1 MNMQVPTNVNIT
13 NRVARL
19 NDIPY
24 YTTKEMQFTFTQSAT
39 LTLGQYPFTTG
50 RAVMTGA
57 RNFTGSTLILIRN
70 ISFSADISVLD
81 YQASLQLA
89 GGAVN
94 IPVFHAFLASGANV
108 PILRNP
114 ILLRDYFTNQ
124 PYILSLDPRR
134 RLDQINAFFRGTLQQ
149 TAALA
154 GVNQINLTFTIYA
167 NEINDN
173 QYIQTFKK
181 GYSGSKI

>member
-1 MNMQVPTNVNIT
+1 MQVPTSVRLS

-24 YTTKEMQFTFTQSAT
+24 YTTKEMQFTFTQTAT
-39 LTLGQYPFTTG
+39 LALGVYPFDTG

-57 RNFTGSTLILIRN
+57 KNFTGSTLILIRN
-70 ISFSADISVLD
+70 ISFSADISILN
-81 YQASLQLA
+81 YQASLQLT
-89 GGAVN
+89 GGTVN
-94 IPVFHAFLASGANV
+94 IPVFHTFLASGANV

-124 PYILSLDPRR
+124 TYILALDPRR
-134 RLDQINAFFRGTLQQ
+134 KKDQLNAFFRGTLQQ

-154 GVNQINLTFTIYA
+154 GISQINLTFTIYA

-173 QYIQTFKK
+173 EYIKTFKK
-181 GYSGSKI
+181 GYRGSLSI

>member
-1 MNMQVPTNVNIT
+1 MLNQNFNIS

-24 YTTKEMQFTFTQSAT
+24 NTTKEMQFTFTQSAT
-39 LTLGQYPFTTG
+39 ITAGVYPFIAS
-50 RAVMTGA
+50 RSVMTGV

-70 ISFSADISVLD
+70 ISFSADIPVLD
-81 YQASLQLA
+81 YQQSLQLLA
-89 GGAVN
+89 GTTN
-94 IPVFHAFLASGANV
+94 IPTFHAFLASNANA
-108 PILRNP
+108 PIFRNP
-114 ILLRDYFTNQ
+114 ILLRDYFNEQ
-124 PYILSLDPRR
+124 DYVLAMDPRR
-134 RLDQINAFFRGTLQQ
+134 KNDKLNAFFRGTLQQ

-181 GYSGSKI
+181 GYTGGVK

>member
-1 MNMQVPTNVNIT
+1 MNMPNRTFNIG

-24 YTTKEMQFTFTQSAT
+24 YTTKEMQFTFTQSASIT
-39 LTLGQYPFTTG
+39 GGVYPFNSG
-50 RAVMTGA
+50 RAVMTGT

-70 ISFSADISVLD
+70 ISFSADIPVLD
-81 YQASLQLA
+81 YQQSLQLLA
-89 GGAVN
+89 GTTD
-94 IPVFHAFLASGANV
+94 IPTFHAFLASGANV

-114 ILLRDYFTNQ
+114 ILLRDYFNEQ
-124 PYILSLDPRR
+124 DYVLSLDPRR
-134 RLDQINAFFRGTLQQ
+134 KKDQMNAFFRGTLQQ

-154 GVNQINLTFTIYA
+154 GINQINLTFTIYA

-181 GYSGSKI
+181 GYTGGAK